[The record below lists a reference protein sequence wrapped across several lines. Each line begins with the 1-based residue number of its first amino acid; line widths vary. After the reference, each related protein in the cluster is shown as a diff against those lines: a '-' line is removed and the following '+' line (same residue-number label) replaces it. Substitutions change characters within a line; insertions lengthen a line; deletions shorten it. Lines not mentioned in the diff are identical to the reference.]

1 MAGYNNKRAVKRYS
15 QTVAEHYG
23 EKFIETGYRPL
34 REFEVVIKGKKVR
47 KPLIQFTLEKLFE
60 IDSIGDITIVGHQ
73 MLIQQYLNKFIR
85 QQKKPCRIV
94 NQNSK
99 ILPDLIETF
108 SIKPRKVK
116 FNSIGGNLIKGY
128 AAGRAFKDQKHALI
142 VASDSPLTRKAF
154 IEDFL
159 NHAQKC
165 EDHAS
170 IIVPVISI
178 GNPTDKLGRKPL
190 KLINDSDYQLE
201 SARDRHN
208 RQGFRLSSLMYVN
221 PFSFDINTINTAY
234 NLRKWMNPNVQMR
247 LFKIT
252 RSHGYPNVYS
262 KYFLKKSLSINE
274 IENIGTAFFKGRL
287 KIIPT
292 RGDESTY
299 DYDGTESEYYSI
311 AKMLSSGTYQ

>member
-1 MAGYNNKRAVKRYS
+1 MFSAILMAGYNNKRAVKRYS

-116 FNSIGGNLIKGY
+116 
-128 AAGRAFKDQKHALI
+128 
-142 VASDSPLTRKAF
+142 
-154 IEDFL
+154 
-159 NHAQKC
+159 
-165 EDHAS
+165 
-170 IIVPVISI
+170 
-178 GNPTDKLGRKPL
+178 
-190 KLINDSDYQLE
+190 
-201 SARDRHN
+201 
-208 RQGFRLSSLMYVN
+208 QG
-221 PFSFDINTINTAY
+221 
-234 NLRKWMNPNVQMR
+234 
-247 LFKIT
+247 
-252 RSHGYPNVYS
+252 
-262 KYFLKKSLSINE
+262 
-274 IENIGTAFFKGRL
+274 
-287 KIIPT
+287 
-292 RGDESTY
+292 
-299 DYDGTESEYYSI
+299 
-311 AKMLSSGTYQ
+311 